1 MFRPGTG
8 RKLLH
13 ANQNVSTPTLS
24 PDSEPSGA
32 FCLQAA
38 GNPSR
43 EFTINGSI
51 KKKHSGPKCSP
62 VEAAWQPGVQMCGPG
77 RESLSHLGVSVIR
90 LGA

>member
-51 KKKHSGPKCSP
+51 KKKTFRSKMQPGGGR
-62 VEAAWQPGVQMCGPG
+62 VAAWSPDVRPREGVPLPFRRIC
-77 RESLSHLGVSVIR
+77 H
-90 LGA
+90 